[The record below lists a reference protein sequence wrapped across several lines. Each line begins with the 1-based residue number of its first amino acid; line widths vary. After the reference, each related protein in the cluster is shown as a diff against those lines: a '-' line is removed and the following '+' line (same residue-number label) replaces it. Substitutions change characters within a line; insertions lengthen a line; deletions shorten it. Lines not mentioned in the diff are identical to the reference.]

1 MIKFQNA
8 KSVWKV
14 RFYNFDLFRNSN
26 LAIRASHKSGFTLIE
41 TIVALTLIVGA
52 LAGPFTLA
60 TRGLFSSKFSRT
72 KLVAL
77 NFAEEGI
84 ELVKFY
90 RDNNVLS
97 GTLNWDAGLG
107 SGVGTV
113 TYWIGDIYCDPGNF
127 CTPATGKARNWQQCP
142 VHPCTSLLTFDSDGL
157 YSYSG
162 SAASRTVYTRTI
174 TIDRN
179 FTEQDSPPLPS
190 VNAADRMRV
199 VSTVTWTDSN
209 IPRKAEV
216 EDILYNWK

>member
-1 MIKFQNA
+1 MPFFSA
-8 KSVWKV
+8 
-14 RFYNFDLFRNSN
+14 
-26 LAIRASHKSGFTLIE
+26 GFTLIE

-60 TRGLFSSKFSRT
+60 TRGLLSSKFSKN

-77 NFAEEGI
+77 NLAEEGI
-84 ELVKFY
+84 ELIRFY
-90 RDNNVLS
+90 RDNNALS
-97 GTLNWDAGLG
+97 GTLAWDAGIG
-107 SGVGTV
+107 SSANTV
-113 TYWIGDIYCDPGNF
+113 TYWRADIYCDTGNL

-142 VHPCTSLLTFDSDGL
+142 VNPCGNKLTIDGDGL

-162 SAASRTVYTRTI
+162 SAGSQTIYTRTI

-190 VNAADRMRV
+190 VSAEDRMRV
-199 VSTVTWTDSN
+199 VSTVTWADSN
-209 IPRKAEV
+209 VPRQVQV